1 MNNTLKVIH
10 SQDINE
16 IESFFNYAFFDEIK
30 EQVKNKR
37 IKCCS
42 EHINSALDEHMLT
55 LCFTEYNNQCF
66 KYNQAINIR
75 LKGVNKIYP
84 LYSYSGINYCMI
96 NDGGNI

>member
-1 MNNTLKVIH
+1 MSNILRVIH

-16 IESFFNYAFFDEIK
+16 IETFFNYTFSEEIK
-30 EQVKNKR
+30 EQIKNKR

-55 LCFTEYNNQCF
+55 LCYTEYNNQCF

-75 LKGVNKIYP
+75 LKGENKLFP
-84 LYSYSGINYCMI
+84 LWEYSGIDYLTCSDN
-96 NDGGNI
+96 